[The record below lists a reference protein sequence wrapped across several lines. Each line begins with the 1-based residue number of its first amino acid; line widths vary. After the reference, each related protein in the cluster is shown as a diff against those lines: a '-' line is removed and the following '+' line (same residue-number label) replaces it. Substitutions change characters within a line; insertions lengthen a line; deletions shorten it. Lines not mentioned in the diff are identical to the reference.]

1 MTDAPLP
8 KTVRIFIS
16 SPGDVQPERAA
27 ARTVVDRLQREYAG
41 QLQLIPLLW
50 EELPLEATASFQA
63 NIDKIVSPEGVDIAV
78 FILWSRLGSP
88 LGPEWRRPDGT
99 PYTSGTAYEF
109 DAMVAASRDSG
120 GKPTILAYVKEQPR
134 TLEPLPLEECRRDDL
149 EAKKSEVDELYRQA
163 IATRTFI
170 RENFSD
176 ATGTNVRAYHPFR
189 DLRTFEDRLR
199 THLQQKLD
207 DLLPNIA
214 YLPARHW
221 EGSPFRGLQV
231 FDVEH
236 ESIYFGRETAIDQ
249 VQHTL
254 LAQSQRGRAFV
265 LVVGPSGIG
274 KSSLVRA
281 GVMPALMHSGA
292 VERIGIWRRAI
303 LVPGGTAQSL
313 FHELAAALTADDALP
328 ELLRQGMGLEE
339 LAKTLRENP
348 QRAAMAIG
356 AALTRVA
363 ESSNGPTS
371 SGLVL
376 LVDQLEAMFAGESIR
391 PEERKRFIAALTAL
405 ADSGSVWVLATLR
418 SDFYDRVH
426 HLPELVQ
433 LKEGGQ
439 VDLVPPTPAEF
450 GQMIKKPAAT
460 VGLRYEHAPATGRTL
475 DEWILNDAVRSPEA
489 LPLLE
494 YTLDELY
501 KLKTPN
507 GVLTFKAYRDLGG
520 VEGALTRRADRIYES
535 LPRPSREV
543 LPRVLN
549 QLVAID
555 DDNTG
560 RIVRRQVPLDRV
572 ARTPEEAALVNKFTE
587 ERLFITSQHNGCPVV
602 SVAHEALLRNWKV
615 ARESIAAAKQGV
627 PRVLGKAPCDGTSL
641 EERSRRRDLLLPEG
655 RLLAEAEDLLLCHES
670 ELDADDIAYAR
681 ASITRN
687 SRRGLYS
694 WILLCLLI
702 IVPSLFLAGYELA
715 SVDSTAA
722 YNKMFSLDLTKLDI
736 YLGEHCRHPGR
747 GRSTVGH
754 LSEMAGPS
762 RV

>member
-1 MTDAPLP
+1 MLTCSETHPGGHDDVHFCRSSWEYGSGSTCWRRTARRGKSQAMTDAPLP

-303 LVPGGTAQSL
+303 VVPGGTVQSL

-328 ELLRQGMGLEE
+328 ELPRQGMGLEDS
-339 LAKTLRENP
+339 LRRFVRIP
-348 QRAAMAIG
+348 SGPPWRS
-356 AALTRVA
+356 ALR
-363 ESSNGPTS
+363 
-371 SGLVL
+371 
-376 LVDQLEAMFAGESIR
+376 
-391 PEERKRFIAALTAL
+391 
-405 ADSGSVWVLATLR
+405 
-418 SDFYDRVH
+418 
-426 HLPELVQ
+426 
-433 LKEGGQ
+433 
-439 VDLVPPTPAEF
+439 
-450 GQMIKKPAAT
+450 
-460 VGLRYEHAPATGRTL
+460 
-475 DEWILNDAVRSPEA
+475 
-489 LPLLE
+489 
-494 YTLDELY
+494 
-501 KLKTPN
+501 
-507 GVLTFKAYRDLGG
+507 
-520 VEGALTRRADRIYES
+520 
-535 LPRPSREV
+535 
-543 LPRVLN
+543 
-549 QLVAID
+549 
-555 DDNTG
+555 
-560 RIVRRQVPLDRV
+560 
-572 ARTPEEAALVNKFTE
+572 
-587 ERLFITSQHNGCPVV
+587 
-602 SVAHEALLRNWKV
+602 
-615 ARESIAAAKQGV
+615 
-627 PRVLGKAPCDGTSL
+627 
-641 EERSRRRDLLLPEG
+641 
-655 RLLAEAEDLLLCHES
+655 
-670 ELDADDIAYAR
+670 
-681 ASITRN
+681 
-687 SRRGLYS
+687 
-694 WILLCLLI
+694 
-702 IVPSLFLAGYELA
+702 
-715 SVDSTAA
+715 
-722 YNKMFSLDLTKLDI
+722 
-736 YLGEHCRHPGR
+736 
-747 GRSTVGH
+747 
-754 LSEMAGPS
+754 
-762 RV
+762 